1 MRHYLLVDDNRAFA
15 DNVAEIIRDE
25 GDEVSVV
32 TSGLEALALVRK
44 QRFDAMLTDMR
55 MPVMTGAELVHQ
67 TRRADP
73 GLPAMVVTAYSGDE
87 DLRIA
92 RQEGLL
98 AVLQKPVPVEKLLSH
113 LARARR
119 GGLVVVVEDDLMLAD
134 NLTEALC
141 ERGFTSVSAHSVQDT
156 ERLGQLQPFA
166 AVVDMRVPGG
176 PDGEAARTVSARFP
190 GLPQLVITAH
200 DPQAAGSG
208 GETRVFHKPFDTAV
222 LMDELERL
230 YAARTAA

>member
-15 DNVAEIIRDE
+15 ENVAEIIRDE

-32 TSGLEALALVRK
+32 TSGPDALELVRRQK
-44 QRFDAMLTDMR
+44 FDAMLTDMR
-55 MPVMTGAELVHQ
+55 MPVMSGAELVHQ

-98 AVLQKPVPVEKLLSH
+98 AVLQKPVPVEKLLRH

-119 GGLVVVVEDDLMLAD
+119 DGLVVVVEDDLMLAD
-134 NLTEALC
+134 NLTEALS

-156 ERLGQLQPFA
+156 ERLGPLRPFA
-166 AVVDMRVPGG
+166 AVVDLRVPGG
-176 PDGEAARTVSARFP
+176 PDGEAARAVASRFP
-190 GLPQLVITAH
+190 GLPQVVITAH
-200 DPQAAGSG
+200 DSGAAPSGQA
-208 GETRVFHKPFDTAV
+208 RIFHKPFDTAA
-222 LMDELERL
+222 LLDELERL
-230 YAARTAA
+230 FAARTSA